1 MAVEMLWNASLV
13 FNSVDLSSKVRSITV
28 TRNHEDLDATGM
40 GSTARTHYPG
50 LRDDSM
56 EVEFFQDF
64 AAASVE
70 ATIGAALGNG
80 TGFTTVAKRDS
91 GAVAVTNPSY
101 TGTLFPLTHTP
112 INGTVGDM
120 HMTNVTFVP
129 AAGSS
134 IVKATA

>member
-13 FNSVDLSSKVRSITV
+13 VNSVDLSSKVRSIVV

-40 GSTARTHYPG
+40 GSVARTHYPG

-64 AAASVE
+64 ATGSVE
-70 ATIGAALGNG
+70 ATIGGLLGNG
-80 TGFTTVAKRDS
+80 TGVSIVAKKDT
-91 GAVAVTNPSY
+91 GAVAATNPSY
-101 TGTLFPLTHTP
+101 TMTGFPLTHQP

-120 HMTNVTFVP
+120 HMTNVTLVP

-134 IVKATA
+134 IAKATA